1 MFLYFI
7 WYAGIL
13 LNLIILCR
21 GVATRLYLRF
31 PIFYTY
37 STVVF
42 VSSVWGL
49 IDYQLGQ
56 KPYWY
61 AFWTWEII
69 SIVLGYGVVLEITH
83 LAFKDYPGAEKF
95 ARYLG
100 FLAFGLIFL
109 GAGIAAKLDKIPEV
123 QNHLDSFE
131 RDLRIVQATFLF
143 IVAVVVLHYG
153 IELGKNLSG
162 LAIGFGIYIAVAIVN
177 MALSVE
183 FGDRYLVVYREAQS
197 VAYLV
202 TLGVWTVVLW
212 SPAKVKSTPPNAQ
225 LEVDYEAMV
234 AKTKQRLKAL
244 RSHFLPMSSLC

>member
-83 LAFKDYPGAEKF
+83 LAFKDYPGAAKRASEGPDGELV
-95 ARYLG
+95 AV
-100 FLAFGLIFL
+100 AAPTGLSSGPKAASVL
-109 GAGIAAKLDKIPEV
+109 RGAGGA
-123 QNHLDSFE
+123 
-131 RDLRIVQATFLF
+131 
-143 IVAVVVLHYG
+143 
-153 IELGKNLSG
+153 
-162 LAIGFGIYIAVAIVN
+162 
-177 MALSVE
+177 
-183 FGDRYLVVYREAQS
+183 
-197 VAYLV
+197 
-202 TLGVWTVVLW
+202 
-212 SPAKVKSTPPNAQ
+212 PAPAPKPGARP
-225 LEVDYEAMV
+225 
-234 AKTKQRLKAL
+234 QRP
-244 RSHFLPMSSLC
+244 RRR